1 MPIHAQIAYKNKKIS
16 REKLINT
23 ERVCTEVLSLPMY
36 PEISYEEQ
44 VYVSENL
51 NIILKNCINELQIC
65 A

>member
-1 MPIHAQIAYKNKKIS
+1 MKTKNFS

-44 VYVSENL
+44 VYVAENL
-51 NIILKNCINELQIC
+51 NIILKSCINELQIC

>member
-1 MPIHAQIAYKNKKIS
+1 
-16 REKLINT
+16 
-23 ERVCTEVLSLPMY
+23 VLSLPMY
-36 PEISYEEQ
+36 PEISYAEQ